1 MDIRVIYRLDRY
13 LRGGD
18 HTGFLA
24 AGFPAARF
32 TEPMENF
39 AHQHQDV
46 RVEDG
51 VQYGDLPEFCDFD
64 YIAGVA
70 RVNAASL
77 WSLAQAPGM
86 PVDVLIDA
94 SVLTNDTVLKWTAPT
109 SVAGLAGYEVVWRPT
124 INPFWTHV
132 IGVGNVA
139 TTTVDLSKDNVVFG
153 IRSVGTNGYR
163 SPAVFPFPPRA

>member
-32 TEPMENF
+32 TEPMEDF

-46 RVEDG
+46 RVDENG
-51 VQYGDLPEFCDFD
+51 VQFGDLPEFCDFD

-70 RVNAASL
+70 RVNAAAL

-86 PVDVLIDA
+86 PRNVKIDA
-94 SVLTNDTVLKWTAPT
+94 SVLTNDTVLRWTRGTDA
-109 SVAGLAGYEVVWRPT
+109 SLAGYEVVWRPT

-132 IGVGNVA
+132 IDVGNVA
-139 TTTVDLSKDNVVFG
+139 EATIDLSKDNVVFG
-153 IRSVGTNGYR
+153 VRSVSTDGFR
-163 SPAVFPFPPRA
+163 SPAVFPFRA